1 MNKLFIIGNLTRD
14 PELRSTP
21 NGVPVCTFT
30 VAVNRRRASSA
41 EAGQPEADFFRVTA
55 WRQLGENC
63 NRYLS
68 KGRKVAVVGPV
79 QVNTYTA
86 QDGST
91 RASLEVTADDVEFL
105 SPRGEGDGGAGRPA
119 EQGTSAMSG
128 GMSGG
133 FVKVDD
139 EELPF

>member
-21 NGVPVCTFT
+21 NGIAVCTFT
-30 VAVNRRRASSA
+30 VAVNRRRSQNA

-55 WRQLGENC
+55 WRQLAENC
-63 NRYLS
+63 SRFLS
-68 KGRKVAVVGPV
+68 KGRKVCVVGAV

-86 QDGST
+86 NDGTT

-105 SPRGEGDGGAGRPA
+105 SPRGEGGEGGASAAPYQPA
-119 EQGTSAMSG
+119 QSSG
-128 GMSGG
+128 QNSG